1 MGKNILNKSLFMLP
15 YNSDLNMMLID
26 VFFNGQSIAIVLHA

>member
-1 MGKNILNKSLFMLP
+1 MVKNILNKSLFMLP
-15 YNSDLNMMLID
+15 YNLDLNMMLID